1 MRRKQ
6 PRENDY
12 QKLAFDKEGK
22 TDQMIEENFNHHIKR
37 GRAVSEPTVV
47 GARIK
52 VVGVGGSGGNAI
64 DHMINSGVSGV
75 DFIAVNCDVQDL
87 HHSKADKKIHIGKNL
102 TKGLGAG
109 MDPEIGCRAAKETKG
124 EIQDALKGTDL
135 VFITC
140 GLGGGTGTGA
150 APIIAEVAKNQGSLS
165 IAVVTKPF
173 SFEGAKRAK
182 IAQDGL
188 EQLIEAVDTVIVISN
203 DRLLEISDQKTTL
216 KNAFALCDDVLKN
229 AVQGISE
236 LIIKP
241 GIINL
246 DFADVRTIMAEAGPA
261 IMGIGQATG
270 DQRAVEAAIKAISSP
285 LLDISIE
292 GAKGILFAVA
302 GGEDLTL
309 HEIDEA
315 AKIITE
321 SVDPE
326 AKIIFGAF
334 HDETLNKGEL
344 KITVI
349 AAGFSNPGPN
359 ILASVRSRSTK
370 TKSPARDSSEDDR
383 EESDIISDE
392 DMSIPAFIRKKMK

>member
-1 MRRKQ
+1 MIK
-6 PRENDY
+6 N
-12 QKLAFDKEGK
+12 LGSDKF
-22 TDQMIEENFNHHIKR
+22 IP
-37 GRAVSEPTVV
+37 EPAIV

-52 VVGVGGSGGNAI
+52 VVGIGGSGGNAI

-87 HHSKADKKIHIGKNL
+87 HNNKADTKIHIGKNL

-109 MDPEIGCRAAKETKG
+109 MNPKIGCQAAEETRS
-124 EIQDALKGTDL
+124 EIQDALHGADL
-135 VFITC
+135 VFLTC

-150 APIIAEVAKNQGSLS
+150 TPVIAEAARQQGILT

-173 SFEGAKRAK
+173 SFEGSERAK
-182 IAQDGL
+182 IAEDGL
-188 EQLIEAVDTVIVISN
+188 KRLTEVIDTVIVIPN
-203 DRLLEISDQKTTL
+203 DRLLKISNQKTTL
-216 KNAFALCDDVLKN
+216 KNVFAVCDDVLKN

-261 IMGIGQATG
+261 IIGIGQAIGKT
-270 DQRAVEAAIKAISSP
+270 RAVEAAKKAISSP
-285 LLDISIE
+285 LLDISIV
-292 GAKGILFAVA
+292 GARGVLFAVA
-302 GGEDLTL
+302 GGEDVTL
-309 HEIDEA
+309 HEINDA

-334 HDETLNKGEL
+334 HDESLNQGEL

-349 AAGFSNPGPN
+349 AAGFTNPGPN
-359 ILASVRSRSTK
+359 IIAS
-370 TKSPARDSSEDDR
+370 ARPKNIE
-383 EESDIISDE
+383 E
-392 DMSIPAFIRKKMK
+392 DMDTPAFLRRKKS

>member
-1 MRRKQ
+1 M
-6 PRENDY
+6 
-12 QKLAFDKEGK
+12 
-22 TDQMIEENFNHHIKR
+22 
-37 GRAVSEPTVV
+37 
-47 GARIK
+47 
-52 VVGVGGSGGNAI
+52 
-64 DHMINSGVSGV
+64 
-75 DFIAVNCDVQDL
+75 
-87 HHSKADKKIHIGKNL
+87 
-102 TKGLGAG
+102 
-109 MDPEIGCRAAKETKG
+109 
-124 EIQDALKGTDL
+124 
-135 VFITC
+135 
-140 GLGGGTGTGA
+140 
-150 APIIAEVAKNQGSLS
+150 
-165 IAVVTKPF
+165 
-173 SFEGAKRAK
+173 
-182 IAQDGL
+182 
-188 EQLIEAVDTVIVISN
+188 
-203 DRLLEISDQKTTL
+203 
-216 KNAFALCDDVLKN
+216 CDDVLKN

-270 DQRAVEAAIKAISSP
+270 GHRAIEAARKAINSP

-309 HEIDEA
+309 HEINEA

-334 HDETLNKGEL
+334 YDETLNKGEL

-359 ILASVRSRSTK
+359 ILASTRPRSTK
-370 TKSPARDSSEDDR
+370 TKLLTQDSNEDDR
-383 EESDIISDE
+383 EKSDIISDE
-392 DMSIPAFIRKKMK
+392 DMGIPAFIRKKMK